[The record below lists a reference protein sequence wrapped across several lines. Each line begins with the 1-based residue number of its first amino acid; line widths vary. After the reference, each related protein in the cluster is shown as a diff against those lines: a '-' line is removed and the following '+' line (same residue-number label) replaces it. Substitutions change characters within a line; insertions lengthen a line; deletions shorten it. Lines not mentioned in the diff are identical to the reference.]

1 MNITFWKN
9 NKIDQEYQ
17 IDIDT
22 IVTDFIKSKYQ
33 TEDWLNYPFERRLNM
48 FLMDINYGTYEPF
61 TNKQWGKI
69 YDTYQFHKNLNK
81 YKDFI

>member
-17 IDIDT
+17 ISVDT

-33 TEDWLNYPFERRLNM
+33 TKDWLNYRFERRLNM
-48 FLMDINYGTYEPF
+48 FLVDKNYGTYEPL
-61 TNKQWGKI
+61 TNKQWLKI
-69 YDTYQFHKNLNK
+69 FDIYKFHKNL
-81 YKDFI
+81 I

>member
-17 IDIDT
+17 IDINT